1 MTPKTKKTIIILS
14 AVVAVV
20 ALVWYLFSWKKSP
33 NGIVSR
39 LDLSNIDLAGETPAN
54 MRKRIRAQVSA
65 VKQSFTREEIS
76 YQAKIEGVTYNQELV
91 GWGCYLLYQLG
102 YLNQAAYGELLR
114 QIKTL

>member
-14 AVVAVV
+14 AVVAIVGI
-20 ALVWYLFSWKKSP
+20 VWYLFSWKKSP

-39 LDLSNIDLAGETPAN
+39 LDLSNIDLAGETPAH

-76 YQAKIEGVTYNQELV
+76 HQAQNDGLTYNQELV
-91 GWGCYLLYQLG
+91 DWGCYLLKQMG
-102 YLNQAAYGELLR
+102 YLNQTAYAELSR